1 MISGAV
7 LPCISAATFARDDPN
22 PSLPKAEVQANA
34 VDSMPYVN
42 LVVSN
47 ADNKREL
54 STLFDNDGV
63 LKKYLLMDQ

>member
-1 MISGAV
+1 MVSGAV
-7 LPCISAATFARDDPN
+7 LQCISAATFAQDDPN
-22 PSLPKAEVQANA
+22 PSLPKAEVLANP

-42 LVVSN
+42 LVSN

-54 STLFDNDGV
+54 SILFDKDGV